1 MTAATTLQRS
11 SAPLSDQWSPES
23 DPTTTFVDVSPL
35 SPRLQLIR
43 APLVVLL
50 LLSGMLLIQ
59 IVIISSSQ
67 HAAAQQRA
75 FDRFRSELA
84 KGTAPIGPT
93 DSNGKVLAIG
103 RPVAFV
109 EIPTIGVKEVIG
121 EGTTPSALFAGP
133 GHRRDTPLPGQ
144 IGTSVVFGRR
154 AAFGGPFARIDHLS
168 KGDVI
173 TVTTGQGVFEFHVR
187 GVRFE
192 GDPVPPPVDEGS
204 ARLVLTTATG
214 APFLPDGAVRVDAD
228 LDGKAVVGAAR
239 LFDSSGLPTE
249 EKLMASDTRTL
260 WALALWLQAL
270 IILAVGG
277 VWAWHRWGRA
287 EAWVVFLPPLLVVCL
302 FASGEVARLLPN
314 LM

>member
-1 MTAATTLQRS
+1 MTATTTLQRS
-11 SAPLSDQWSPES
+11 SAPSSDQWSPES
-23 DPTTTFVDVSPL
+23 DPTTTSVAIPPPSPT
-35 SPRLQLIR
+35 LQLIR

-59 IVIISSSQ
+59 IVLISSSQ
-67 HAAAQQRA
+67 HSASQKRA

-84 KGTAPIGPT
+84 KGIVPIGPT
-93 DSNGKVLAIG
+93 DSTGKVLSIG
-103 RPVAFV
+103 RPVAFL
-109 EIPTIGVKEVIG
+109 EIPTIGLEEVIG

-154 AAFGGPFARIDHLS
+154 AAFGGPFSRIDHLG

-173 TVTTGQGVFEFHVR
+173 KVTTGQGVFEFRVR

-192 GDPVPPPVDEGS
+192 GDPVPPPPEQGS

-228 LDGKAVVGAAR
+228 LDGTAVVGPAPIVDNAH
-239 LFDSSGLPTE
+239 LPAE

-270 IILAVGG
+270 IVLSVAGA
-277 VWAWHRWGRA
+277 WAWHRWGRA
-287 EAWVVFLPPLLVVCL
+287 QTWVVFLPPLMVVCL